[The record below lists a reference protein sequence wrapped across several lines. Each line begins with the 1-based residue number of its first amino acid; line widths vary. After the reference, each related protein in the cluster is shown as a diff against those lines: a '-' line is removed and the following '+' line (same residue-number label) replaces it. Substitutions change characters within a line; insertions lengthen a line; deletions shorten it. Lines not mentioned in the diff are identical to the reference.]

1 MSRINRPPILDG
13 DEITAAGLNV
23 RFGDFTQ
30 TDLNRFNHRDA
41 AYDLPQFEQT
51 FSRGFMAPIARQVQI
66 GKADFYH
73 SAPVTINGQAAT
85 PSTPVVVGDGV
96 SDTVLGPLGVGQLA
110 INAGDVLRVYWH
122 LNVRPQFTGQPW
134 TDAAGRDYYEITH
147 SGGSTQKVATGATCW
162 VMYLQW
168 DITSAALTNWTE
180 VPFQGDFATNF
191 TGALY
196 GSPLA
201 STTATTVIPCWVT
214 SHDANGGREMTG
226 SETSE
231 GLGWMGA
238 SGCYYY
244 DSTMAGTVASIY
256 GLRLVIKGPMHPFH
270 VTTTNYLAQT
280 PNILNQGGTNVS
292 LQHTVGQLGF
302 IKHRTA

>member
-1 MSRINRPPILDG
+1 VSRINRASIKDG
-13 DEITAAGLNV
+13 DQITAAGLNV
-23 RFGDFTQ
+23 RFGDFSQ
-30 TDLNRFNHRDA
+30 TDLNKFNHRDA
-41 AYDLPQFEQT
+41 AYDLPQFEHTNQ
-51 FSRGFMAPIARQVQI
+51 RGFLAPIANQVTI
-66 GKADFYH
+66 GKLDFYH
-73 SAPVTINGQAAT
+73 GAPVSVAGQTAT
-85 PSTPVVVGDGV
+85 PSTPYVVGEGV
-96 SDTVLGPLGVGQLA
+96 SPTVLGPLGVGELA

-122 LNVRPQFTGQPW
+122 LNVRSQFIGQPW
-134 TDAAGRDYYEITH
+134 TNAAGRDYYEFTH
-147 SGGSTQKVATGATCW
+147 SGGSAQKVATGATCW

-180 VPFQGDFATNF
+180 VPLQGDFATNF

-196 GSPLA
+196 GSPL
-201 STTATTVIPCWVT
+201 SQTTATTAIPCWVT
-214 SHDANGGREMTG
+214 SQDSNGGRELTG
-226 SETSE
+226 GEDSE

-244 DSTMAGTVASIY
+244 DSSVAGTVASIY

-280 PNILNQGGTNVS
+280 PGILNEGGTNVI

>member
-13 DEITAAGLNV
+13 DEITAAGLTV

-51 FSRGFMAPIARQVQI
+51 AGRGFMAPIARQVQI
-66 GKADFYH
+66 GKLDFYH

-96 SDTVLGPLGVGQLA
+96 SDTVLGPLGVGELA

-162 VMYLQW
+162 VIYLQW

-191 TGALY
+191 TGTLY

-201 STTATTVIPCWVT
+201 STTATTVVPCWVT

-244 DSTMAGTVASIY
+244 DSTMGGTVASIY

>member
-51 FSRGFMAPIARQVQI
+51 AGRGFVAPIARQVQI
-66 GKADFYH
+66 GKLDFYH

-96 SDTVLGPLGVGQLA
+96 SDTVLGPLGVGELA

-180 VPFQGDFATNF
+180 VPFQGDFSTNF

-244 DSTMAGTVASIY
+244 DSTMGGTVASIY